1 MYKYLILFLLQN
13 FREDYCRFEF
23 GLLDNLDDIE
33 TVAECQSACQY
44 IQGCN
49 YFMYDQP
56 SKTCKL
62 NTNVTSSRTCDI
74 VHGTAEPDL
83 QTCIDDG
90 KLEWTSETEETSNSS
105 QSIANPTT
113 PPPGMSLLI

>member
-1 MYKYLILFLLQN
+1 MQLIFQN

-62 NTNVTSSRTCDI
+62 NTNVTTSRTCDI
-74 VHGTAEPDL
+74 VHGTPEPSL

-90 KLEWTSETEETSNSS
+90 KLDWASESDENGDSS
-105 QSIANPTT
+105 QSVANPTT
-113 PPPGMSLLI
+113 TPAGIPSLP